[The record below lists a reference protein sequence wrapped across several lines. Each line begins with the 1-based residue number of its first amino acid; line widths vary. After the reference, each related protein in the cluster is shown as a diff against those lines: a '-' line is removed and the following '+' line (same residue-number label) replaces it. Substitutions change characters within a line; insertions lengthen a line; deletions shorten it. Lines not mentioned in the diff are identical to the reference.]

1 MDKVLENKIKV
12 FMAEKLA
19 SGESLSELQDEVNAQ
34 FNLKLTY
41 MDIRILASAL
51 PVDWKKRDPEKTVAK
66 EEKVS
71 ADDSEIPGEAVGAPE
86 QGSPAGKTVVEVNK
100 IVRPGMAI
108 SGSVKFANGSTAEW
122 YVDQTGRLGLDNL
135 KGNNPGREDIE
146 AFQIELQKIFQ
157 R

>member
-1 MDKVLENKIKV
+1 MDKALENKIKV

-19 SGESLSELQDEVNAQ
+19 SGESLSELQDEVNAE

-51 PVDWKKRDPEKTVAK
+51 PVNWKSRDPEKPAAK
-66 EEKVS
+66 EENTP
-71 ADDSEIPGEAVGAPE
+71 DDSPAEAAPE
-86 QGSPAGKTVVEVNK
+86 AEQGTSTGKTVVEVNK
-100 IVRPGMAI
+100 IVRPGMAV

-135 KGNNPGREDIE
+135 KGDNPGREDIE